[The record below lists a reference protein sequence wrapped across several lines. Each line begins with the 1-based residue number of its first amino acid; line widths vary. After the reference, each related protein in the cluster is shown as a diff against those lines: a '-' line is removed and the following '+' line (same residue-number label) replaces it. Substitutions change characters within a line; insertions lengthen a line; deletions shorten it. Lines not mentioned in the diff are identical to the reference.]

1 MALPN
6 ISNSSLQ
13 NTSVVSYHESLNTI
27 LEEEQIN
34 ILFSFINKTTE
45 LVETRYFDPTFLKRP
60 DSTKLLQKLIESL
73 SFVSF
78 KCIAV
83 VSGWC

>member
-1 MALPN
+1 M
-6 ISNSSLQ
+6 
-13 NTSVVSYHESLNTI
+13 
-27 LEEEQIN
+27 
-34 ILFSFINKTTE
+34 LFSFINKTTE